1 MKTALVAVFFLL
13 SFIADQAIPASIKL
27 DNVPISNLA
36 RLYFSEINHQDYTL
50 PDELIKDE
58 RRVSLS
64 VSGTSQKL
72 LSTLTEILNG
82 YGYEVSK
89 TGGFIQVKKSTEQ
102 SATDKDFFI
111 YRPKAR
117 TARYLVDVLRTFYP
131 GITQA
136 AQGIPSTPPVTGDY
150 SPTSATAQL
159 ENRSDRLLFKGS
171 KQDISALR
179 RQLAI
184 LDVPTPAIELQI
196 FLIEQGRNN
205 GNQTGFAAIID
216 KLGPLSLTIG
226 SLPAAGD
233 VLRIASGSI
242 DLVLS
247 ALKTDNSFS
256 VYTSPRLL
264 LVDGKQA
271 RLVVGQDV
279 PVLSSTTTTNTGT
292 VQSIEYRSS
301 GVIMQAQANVLD
313 DVIEIDSTIEVSS
326 FAATSTGVA
335 DSPTLTKR
343 TLQSS
348 TILSDGSAVLF
359 GGLRSANQNDASS
372 GLSFLPKALRRN
384 TKSSDE
390 TELFVLMSARRI

>member
-1 MKTALVAVFFLL
+1 MKTALLALFLFL
-13 SFIADQAIPASIKL
+13 AFIAGQAVSASIKL

-36 RLYFSEINHQDYTL
+36 RLYFSEINQHDYTL
-50 PDELIKDE
+50 PDDLIKDE

-64 VSGTSQKL
+64 VTGTPQKL

-82 YGYEVSK
+82 YGYEVAK
-89 TGGFIQVKKSTEQ
+89 TGGLIQVKKSTEQ
-102 SATDKDFFI
+102 PGTEKEFFI

-171 KQDISALR
+171 TTDISALR

-205 GNQTGFAAIID
+205 GNQTGFSAIID
-216 KLGPLSLTIG
+216 KLGPISLTMG

-233 VLRIASGSI
+233 VLKIASGSI

-247 ALKTDNSFS
+247 ALKTDNAFS

-313 DVIEIDSTIEVSS
+313 DVIEIDITVEVSS

-384 TKSSDE
+384 TQASDE
-390 TELFVLMSARRI
+390 SELFVLMSARRI